1 LQNLNVEGNP
11 IGPAGM
17 RLLITAMSSNTQTSF
32 KVNMKEISADKDIK
46 SYKNVF
52 DLSAPEKDYSLN
64 LAETYD

>member
-1 LQNLNVEGNP
+1 
-11 IGPAGM
+11 M
-17 RLLITAMSSNTQTSF
+17 RLLISAMSQNTQTSF

-52 DLSAPEKDYSLN
+52 DLSAPEKDYTLN